1 MKLVKAIFH
10 NYADILAGTGKSKL
24 ELDFSKSKNRV
35 TLILGP
41 NGSGKTAIMSKIHP
55 FAFTIGDK
63 RSGKSI
69 IVDGKPGYK
78 EMHYLEKGNLY
89 VIKHFIN
96 EKGTV
101 KSYISLNGEELNPNG
116 NVTSFKEIVEASLYI
131 TEDKMKLMRLGSNSS
146 TFIQMSSTERKS
158 FTMELLSDIDI
169 YGSLYRKL
177 NEDYRVLRGL
187 IRNISTKIEG
197 LNLGDIATVQSNIQ
211 RFDDQIES
219 LQSERDSLLLKLGN
233 AKGRMAELTP
243 EYMYEL
249 SEELSVITDKQ
260 KKLQRK
266 VQNSEGKDLVSAQTE
281 FNETKQALKELEHL
295 LIQKESSLTSLRDK
309 ENDLLN
315 KIEEVDSKLMVVQS
329 REEIGTLQTML
340 LDTDKKIKELEEQF
354 KNFNTKATAE
364 DFKRLIDIYREVDA
378 RALVMHSFDHN
389 MIREIVEMEMSG
401 ENVET
406 YLNRMLKQKTNEV
419 EQAKASIM
427 ATKHRKNTDGHRY
440 LIIRDSKC
448 NCDCPFETFFNEV
461 TNQSTKDIDD
471 FERELRIAEH
481 DLDLMNDRFAIASN
495 IRFIKMIL
503 DANLVVISR
512 LPAGMIS
519 LNAILSNIMLSL
531 PIYDEERITKFI
543 TFMEE
548 YERVDMLKERRI
560 ELREEISRIRG
571 NQDTI
576 NFLTEE
582 SVKYKIALDSV
593 RDKIHSIIDQITKLR
608 EKVKNKQTSVDELEE
623 LVESLREHHQIM
635 VEQTNLL
642 KRIEEIHT
650 IRNERTRVLDMI
662 EVQETAIRG
671 VDTNIAFHTKNR
683 EELIR
688 RMDALNTY
696 QRELDVLNKKYER
709 IDLVR
714 DAVSSRKG
722 IPLKYI
728 RLYMMDIN
736 VHINNILKQ
745 IYGDSLEI
753 EEMIIDEKEF
763 RIPYRKNGVYVPD
776 VSMVSQGEESF
787 LALAFSTAFK
797 RREAGGYNVYT
808 LDELDGPLDYTKRD
822 RFNRTL
828 EQEMNEVN
836 AEQALIISHN
846 SSFENYPVDIILLSK
861 DFDISAYKNAN
872 VIYMN

>member
-1 MKLVKAIFH
+1 MKLLKAIFH

-24 ELDFSKSKNRV
+24 ELDFRKSKNRV
-35 TLILGP
+35 TLLLGP
-41 NGSGKTAIMSKIHP
+41 NGSGKTAIMSKLHP

-69 IVDGKPGYK
+69 IVEDKPGYK

-101 KSYISLNGEELNPNG
+101 KSFISLNGEELNPNG

-131 TEDKMKLMRLGSNSS
+131 TEDKMKLMRLGSNAS

-169 YGSLYRKL
+169 YGALYRKL

-187 IRNISTKIEG
+187 IRNVSSKIEG
-197 LNLGDIATVQSNIQ
+197 LNLGDMVTVQSNIE
-211 RFDDQIES
+211 RYDIEIES
-219 LQSERDSLLLKLGN
+219 LHTQRDTLLLQLGN
-233 AKGRMAELTP
+233 SKGRISELSYEYMVELTN
-243 EYMYEL
+243 EL
-249 SEELSVITDKQ
+249 ATLIVEQ
-260 KKLQRK
+260 KKLQKRIEG
-266 VQNSEGKDLVSAQTE
+266 SEGRSLEATIH
-281 FNETKQALKELEHL
+281 ELENVKTVLQKTEHM
-295 LIQKESSLTSLRDK
+295 LIQKESELTGLRDK
-309 ENDLLN
+309 ENELLN
-315 KIEEVDSKLMVVQS
+315 KIEEVDAKLAMVQS
-329 REEIGTLQTML
+329 REEIGTLQNML
-340 LDTDKKIKELEEQF
+340 LDTDKKIRELEDQF
-354 KNFNTKATAE
+354 KNFNTKASAE
-364 DFKRLIDIYREVDA
+364 DFKRLIDIYREIDN
-378 RALVMHSFDHN
+378 RAIVMHSFDHN
-389 MIREIVEMEMSG
+389 MIREIIEMEMSG
-401 ENVET
+401 ESVEAH
-406 YLNRMLKQKTNEV
+406 LNRMLKEKTNDV
-419 EQAKASIM
+419 EQAKATIM
-427 ATKHRKNTDGHRY
+427 ASKHRKNEDGHKY

-448 NCDCPFETFFNEV
+448 DCDCPFETFFNKV
-461 TNQSTKDIDD
+461 TNQDIHDVED
-471 FERELRIAEH
+471 LGRELRLAEH
-481 DLDLMNDRFAIASN
+481 DLDLMNDRFAVASN
-495 IRFIKMIL
+495 IRFIKMIF

-512 LPAGMIS
+512 LPSGMIH
-519 LNAILSNIMLSL
+519 LNTILTNIVNTQ

-548 YERVDMLKERRI
+548 YESMDSLKEHRI

-576 NFLTEE
+576 NYLTEE
-582 SVKYKIALDSV
+582 SVKAKIALDV
-593 RDKIHSIIDQITKLR
+593 TRDKSQTLFSTMSTLKVDMEELKERRQDLEDLVDALR
-608 EKVKNKQTSVDELEE
+608 EENKLLLT
-623 LVESLREHHQIM
+623 H
-635 VEQTNLL
+635 TNTL
-642 KRIEEIHT
+642 KRIEEIH
-650 IRNERTRVLDMI
+650 
-662 EVQETAIRG
+662 AIRSERAS
-671 VDTNIAFHTKNR
+671 VLNTIDVLETNIRTADTHITFNTKNR

-688 RMDALNTY
+688 RMDSLSTY
-696 QRELDVLNKKYER
+696 EKELDVLNRKYEV

-714 DAVSSRKG
+714 DAVSSKKG

-753 EEMIIDEKEF
+753 DEMIIDEKEF

-797 RREAGGYNVYT
+797 RRESGGYNVYT
-808 LDELDGPLDYTKRD
+808 LDELDGPLDYTKRE

-828 EQEMNEVN
+828 EQEMDEVKS
-836 AEQALIISHN
+836 EQAFIISHN
-846 SSFENYPVDIILLSK
+846 SSFENYPVDIILLSN

-872 VIYMN
+872 ILYVN